1 MGMFFNVGDV
11 VLDTRVK
18 GHFHGRYIIEGKN
31 RRGYSMR
38 CLDCSGCNTYT
49 LSRLDT
55 HTFFIIDSV
64 PSTVTQSNTKGGE
77 CK

>member
-18 GHFHGRYIIEGKN
+18 GHFHGRYIIVSKN
-31 RRGYSMR
+31 RRDYEMR
-38 CLDCSGCNTYT
+38 CLDCSGFNWYT
-49 LSRLDT
+49 ISRSDT
-55 HTFFIIDSV
+55 HTFFISSV